1 MSSPNSH
8 TIDSVRAMLAKRIE
22 SDPAFNLREFE
33 RQLGGTPTRQALAKF
48 VNGEGGASFWER
60 VGRALRGETD
70 APGLVEEAE
79 AALRLVREAEAAMLR
94 VTERL
99 RQMPRAPDVAAAI
112 AAADAPMPTPR
123 TGAKPVRKRSGGAG

>member
-1 MSSPNSH
+1 MSSP
-8 TIDSVRAMLAKRIE
+8 DSELALIAYRTWLHE
-22 SDPAFNLREFE
+22 HPGGHAEMSRL
-33 RQLGGTPTRQALAKF
+33 LGGQPSD
-48 VNGEGGASFWER
+48 E
-60 VGRALRGETD
+60 ALRQFEQGGTR
-70 APGLVEEAE
+70 APRYLARLLRIIEGKDEQPDLVEEAE

-99 RQMPRAPDVAAAI
+99 RQMPRAPDVSAAI